1 MQNNN
6 IIYLNSSKKYRFIF
20 YSFLLFITCIS
31 SFYYLKNFCL
41 IISIILIILS
51 IVAEAY
57 KKNNIT
63 SITLPNNINQY
74 FILNI
79 NSKDENF
86 WIIKKSIIINSWI
99 YIKFK
104 NETNN
109 QVQNILLHKSNFK
122 NIDDIRNLSRII
134 YLYHNSLAKT

>member
-20 YSFLLFITCIS
+20 YSLLLFITCIS

-41 IISIILIILS
+41 IISIILIALS
-51 IVAEAY
+51 ITTEVY
-57 KKNNIT
+57 KKDNII

-79 NSKDENF
+79 NSKEKNF

-109 QVQNILLHKSNFK
+109 QVQKILLHKSNFK
-122 NIDDIRNLSRII
+122 NIDNIRNLSRFI
-134 YLYHNSLAKT
+134 SLNTLKK